1 MIWLLTSQDPAA
13 GVNTLGTLLVAT
25 MFKDFAIGRA
35 TAIAVVMFTL
45 VFAASATVLRLLRRE
60 SVEN

>member
-1 MIWLLTSQDPAA
+1 
-13 GVNTLGTLLVAT
+13 VNTLGTLLVAT

-35 TAIAVVMFTL
+35 TAIAVVMFAL
-45 VFAASATVLRLLRRE
+45 VFAASATVLRLLKRE